1 MESSGWTGAS
11 RKAFPRRRDCLWI
24 KRQDAVALWF
34 VVGIARE
41 GGGGGGGGRGR
52 VRFEIK
58 AMAINGEETLDKP
71 ALRRGLLGLFPVFPK
86 AEQSESMK
94 ERERMS
100 QLQRRDVVIGKAGWS
115 SKGIWIQLGGGRK

>member
-1 MESSGWTGAS
+1 ME
-11 RKAFPRRRDCLWI
+11 RRQSISPPC
-24 KRQDAVALWF
+24 DAVCS
-34 VVGIARE
+34 V
-41 GGGGGGGGRGR
+41 
-52 VRFEIK
+52 
-58 AMAINGEETLDKP
+58 
-71 ALRRGLLGLFPVFPK
+71 FPVFPK